1 MSKKNLSQKEQSAC
15 ILINNKSSRMHSK
28 AKEMHKK
35 LADSGLIVLYKKRH
49 SEELYN
55 KNSKKPADKIMNEQ
69 ANEQIEHYSKRH

>member
-1 MSKKNLSQKEQSAC
+1 
-15 ILINNKSSRMHSK
+15 MHSK

-35 LADSGLIVLYKKRH
+35 LAESGLIVFIFHPLQKRH

-69 ANEQIEHYSKRH
+69 ANEQTNRTL